1 MDVEADRE
9 EELRARLAAVRT
21 EHRALDLQIA
31 AFDGGALANQL
42 EVRRLKKKKLTL
54 RDEIA
59 RIEDEL
65 FPDIIA

>member
-1 MDVEADRE
+1 MDRE
-9 EELRARLAAVRT
+9 TELRARLAALTT
-21 EHRALDLQIA
+21 EHRTLDAGIVALSESVHV
-31 AFDGGALANQL
+31 NQL
-42 EVRRLKKKKLTL
+42 ELRRMKKKKLSL